1 MSSLVLAQQ
10 MHVGQLMHNSPIST
24 SAIGMP
30 DAAINATRVR
40 VLVFLYKPNTSCIDR
55 CTVHYNSGCMVI
67 LICLVVVVVTII
79 IRQHLY
85 SHLLCLHPANDVVLW
100 SISPCILSFV
110 AMCQVF
116 CFFDTMLHIMKYMYY
131 T

>member
-40 VLVFLYKPNTSCIDR
+40 VLVFLYKPYTSCIDH

-116 CFFDTMLHIMKYMYY
+116 CFF
-131 T
+131 